1 MSSFRSLLITTG
13 FAGALMA
20 ASASHAYELSVD
32 GDGLLTMR
40 SNNESVET
48 LISAIGREK
57 GIDVSFPS
65 PVTERVSVDFEGLK
79 LEQAIKQITGSYI
92 LVKSKNA
99 LDPQVREIIVMSEG
113 SQDSSYLPQEVPE
126 SQIQEETSVMEE
138 VPAEQFG
145 DGSLSPADMARQVD
159 MLRRRED
166 SGVQDE
172 YAEQQGVDPESVYDE
187 ALPPELAQ

>member
-1 MSSFRSLLITTG
+1 MPTFRSLLLLIS
-13 FAGALMA
+13 
-20 ASASHAYELSVD
+20 ASASLTLASAAHAYEISVD
-32 GDGLLTMR
+32 GEGLISLRANGET
-40 SNNESVET
+40 VET
-48 LISAIGREK
+48 LITAIGRETQVE
-57 GIDVSFPS
+57 VSFPS

-113 SQDSSYLPQEVPE
+113 GQDSSYLPQEVPE
-126 SQIQEETSVMEE
+126 SQIQEESAAVEE
-138 VPAEQFG
+138 VPVEQFG
-145 DGSLSPADMARQVD
+145 NGAVSTRDMARQVD

-166 SGVQDE
+166 AGLQDE
-172 YAEQQGVDPESVYDE
+172 YVQEGADPESVYEE

>member
-1 MSSFRSLLITTG
+1 MPTFRSLLLLIS
-13 FAGALMA
+13 
-20 ASASHAYELSVD
+20 ASASLTLASAAHAYEISVD
-32 GDGLLTMR
+32 GEGLISLRANGET
-40 SNNESVET
+40 VET
-48 LISAIGREK
+48 LITAIGRETQVE
-57 GIDVSFPS
+57 VSFPS

-113 SQDSSYLPQEVPE
+113 GQDSSYLPQEVPE
-126 SQIQEETSVMEE
+126 SQIQEESAAVEE
-138 VPAEQFG
+138 VPVEQFG
-145 DGSLSPADMARQVD
+145 NGAVSPRDMARQVD

-166 SGVQDE
+166 AGLQDE
-172 YAEQQGVDPESVYDE
+172 YIQEGADPESVYEE

>member
-1 MSSFRSLLITTG
+1 MPNFRSLAIFLS
-13 FAGALMA
+13 FATSLLL
-20 ASASHAYELSVD
+20 ASGSHAYELSVD
-32 GDGLLTMR
+32 SDGLLSMR
-40 SNNESVET
+40 SYNEPIET

-65 PVTERVSVDFEGLK
+65 PVSERVSVDFEGLK

-113 SQDSSYLPQEVPE
+113 GQDSSYLPQEVPE
-126 SQIQEETSVMEE
+126 SQIQEESAAVEE
-138 VPAEQFG
+138 VPVEQFG
-145 DGSLSPADMARQVD
+145 NGAVSPRDMARQVD

-166 SGVQDE
+166 AGLQDE
-172 YAEQQGVDPESVYDE
+172 YVQEGADPESVYEE

>member
-1 MSSFRSLLITTG
+1 MPTFRSLLLLIS
-13 FAGALMA
+13 
-20 ASASHAYELSVD
+20 ASASLTLASAAHAYEISVD
-32 GDGLLTMR
+32 GEGLISLRANGET
-40 SNNESVET
+40 VET
-48 LISAIGREK
+48 LITAIGRETQVE
-57 GIDVSFPS
+57 VSFPS

-113 SQDSSYLPQEVPE
+113 GQDSSYLPQEVPE
-126 SQIQEETSVMEE
+126 SQIQEESAAVEE
-138 VPAEQFG
+138 VPVEQFG
-145 DGSLSPADMARQVD
+145 NGAVSPRDMARQVD

-166 SGVQDE
+166 AGLQDE
-172 YAEQQGVDPESVYDE
+172 YVQEGADPESVYEE